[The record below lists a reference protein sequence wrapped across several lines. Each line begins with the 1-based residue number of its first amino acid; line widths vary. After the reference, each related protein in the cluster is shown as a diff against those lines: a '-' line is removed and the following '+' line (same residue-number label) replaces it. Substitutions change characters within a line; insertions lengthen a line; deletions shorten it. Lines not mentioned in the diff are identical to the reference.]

1 MHDRGLGLRR
11 CCCARVERKAAIAMQ
26 NRQRQGD
33 ESSDS
38 RRIGRRWWQFC
49 MRWLQD
55 LSGVTVEIDSGI
67 ATETPRIAD
76 LILEDRNP

>member
-11 CCCARVERKAAIAMQ
+11 RCCARVERKAAGAMQ

-33 ESSDS
+33 DSDDD
-38 RRIGRRWWQFC
+38 RRIGRQWWQFC

-55 LSGVTVEIDSGI
+55 LSGVTVETDSGI
-67 ATETPRIAD
+67 ATETSRIAA
-76 LILEDRNP
+76 LLLEDGNP